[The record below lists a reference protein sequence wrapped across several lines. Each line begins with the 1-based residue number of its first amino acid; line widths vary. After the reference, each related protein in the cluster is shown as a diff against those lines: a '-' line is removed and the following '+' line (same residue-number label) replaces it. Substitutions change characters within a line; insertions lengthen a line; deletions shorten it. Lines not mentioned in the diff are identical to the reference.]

1 MRMILIENNSG
12 FIFGDTADLPRH
24 TFAGDESP
32 ITQSDLAASR
42 DAVHAAR
49 WLDEAVVGEFGRGYE
64 FMAHAPRDTGT
75 GYRVYRADVDGS
87 DAVPVV
93 QDGQDRGTIEAVER
107 DCEFIG
113 YVAVI
118 ETQAA

>member
-1 MRMILIENNSG
+1 MRLILIDNGSG
-12 FIFGDTADLPRH
+12 LIFGDTADLPRH
-24 TFAGDESP
+24 VFAGNEFP
-32 ITQSDLAASR
+32 VTQTDFTRPR
-42 DAVHAAR
+42 DAVYAAR
-49 WLDEAVVGEFGRGYE
+49 WLDEAVIGEFGRGYE

-93 QDGQDRGTIEAVER
+93 QDGQDRDTIEAVER